1 MSDNRVSPTGRPR
14 SLPVGIFRTSGFV
27 ISVDV
32 HSARMDDF
40 EEMQAWKRTQ
50 AHLRKRGLP
59 SPVGGW
65 RAEKARR
72 LKRLAEDKVRSNLY
86 GATTRIVDRAGEKP
100 ERSMSMLGCTLAE
113 ARARI
118 EAQFRPGMSWENH
131 GEWEI
136 DHIRPVAS
144 FDLTDPDQ
152 ARAAAHFTNLQ
163 PLWSV
168 ENRRK
173 GVRWNLAA
181 TPSEAL

>member
-1 MSDNRVSPTGRPR
+1 
-14 SLPVGIFRTSGFV
+14 
-27 ISVDV
+27 
-32 HSARMDDF
+32 
-40 EEMQAWKRTQ
+40 
-50 AHLRKRGLP
+50 
-59 SPVGGW
+59 
-65 RAEKARR
+65 
-72 LKRLAEDKVRSNLY
+72 
-86 GATTRIVDRAGEKP
+86 
-100 ERSMSMLGCTLAE
+100 MSMLGCTLAE
-113 ARARI
+113 ARAHI

>member
-1 MSDNRVSPTGRPR
+1 
-14 SLPVGIFRTSGFV
+14 
-27 ISVDV
+27 
-32 HSARMDDF
+32 
-40 EEMQAWKRTQ
+40 
-50 AHLRKRGLP
+50 
-59 SPVGGW
+59 
-65 RAEKARR
+65 
-72 LKRLAEDKVRSNLY
+72 
-86 GATTRIVDRAGEKP
+86 
-100 ERSMSMLGCTLAE
+100 MSMLGCTLAE
-113 ARARI
+113 ARAHI

-152 ARAAAHFTNLQ
+152 ARAAAHFTTLQ